1 MSKPYNSYRWHS
13 FSYILIVFR
22 GSGHGYQHSKA
33 PTTQQA
39 PTVTIASVILLAS
52 DIPMAL
58 AIPLDSTISA
68 GSSTILVGLAI
79 LVHLAISEASVV
91 PSPKSPTAPIPTPI
105 HRQTMVSQTWIED
118 PLRYRAAM
126 TQSSCVPSETL
137 ITPDVEPI
145 FLHVS

>member
-1 MSKPYNSYRWHS
+1 LFLEEVDMATN
-13 FSYILIVFR
+13 ILE
-22 GSGHGYQHSKA
+22 A

-68 GSSTILVGLAI
+68 AI
-79 LVHLAISEASVV
+79 LVHLAISEASDV
-91 PSPKSPTAPIPTPI
+91 PSPKSPTAPIPMPI
-105 HRQTMVSQTWIED
+105 QRQTMVSQTWIED

-126 TQSSCVPSETL
+126 TPSSCVPSETL